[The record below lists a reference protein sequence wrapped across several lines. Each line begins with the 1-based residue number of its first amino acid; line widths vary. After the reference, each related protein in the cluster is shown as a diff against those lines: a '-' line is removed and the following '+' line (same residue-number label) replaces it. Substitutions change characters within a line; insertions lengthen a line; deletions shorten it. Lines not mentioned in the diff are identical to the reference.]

1 MPLNVP
7 KINALKPKDKD
18 YKISDEKG
26 LYLFVKKNGS
36 KYWRF
41 KYRIHG
47 VEKLLS
53 LGVYPDISLKEAR
66 EKRDLARKQGS
77 DGIDPSLMRKLE
89 KAGSKENTFQAVA
102 EEFLISNSH
111 KWSDS
116 HQLHIK
122 QCYERDVFPW
132 IGSRPLKD
140 LTAMEVLTT
149 LRRVVDRGALETAA
163 RTKQFIGQAIRY
175 GVATGKAERDV
186 TQDLRGA
193 LPSPVKGHY
202 NAIVDSK
209 TLSQLLKDIDAYQ
222 GSFVVR
228 VALQLQPMIFARPAN
243 LVEMEWSEIDFE
255 KTQWIIPAEKM
266 KMNDRHIVPLSKQ
279 AIELLQEIQPLTGRG
294 EYVFASN
301 QGKIKTGH
309 ISRETPGAII
319 RRLGYK
325 GTHTMHGFR
334 TTASTM
340 LHEKGFN
347 SDMIERQ
354 LAHAERNSVKAA
366 YCHAEYLPERKK
378 MMQVWSDYLDALKT
392 GNNVIVGDFKR
403 TG

>member
-1 MPLNVP
+1 MALNVP
-7 KINALKPKDKD
+7 KINALRAKDKD
-18 YKISDEKG
+18 YKVSDEKG
-26 LYLFVKKNGS
+26 LYLQVKKNGS

-41 KYRIHG
+41 RYRING

-53 LGVYPDISLKEAR
+53 LGVYPDVSLKSAR
-66 EKRDLARKQGS
+66 NDRDAARKQIREGL
-77 DGIDPSLMRKLE
+77 DPSLIRKLE
-89 KAGSKENTFQAVA
+89 KAGSKENTFQAIA

-111 KWSDS
+111 KWSIS
-116 HQLHIK
+116 HKRHIK
-122 QCYERDVFPW
+122 ECYERDVFPW

-140 LTAMEVLTT
+140 LTALEILTT
-149 LRRVVDRGALETAA
+149 LRRIVDRGALETAA

-175 GVATGKAERDV
+175 GIATGKADRDV

-202 NAIVDSK
+202 NAVIDSK
-209 TLSQLLKDIDAYQ
+209 TLRQLLLDIDAYQ

-228 VALQLQPMIFARPAN
+228 VALQIQPMVFARPAN
-243 LVEMEWSEIDFE
+243 LVGMEWSEIDLE
-255 KTQWIIPAEKM
+255 AAQWVIPADKM
-266 KMNDRHIVPLSKQ
+266 KMKDRHIIPLAKQ
-279 AIELLQEIQPLTGRG
+279 VIDLLNEIHPLTGRG
-294 EYVFASN
+294 KYVFASS

-334 TTASTM
+334 TTASTL

-354 LAHAERNSVKAA
+354 LAHGERNAVKAA

-378 MMQVWSDYLDALKT
+378 MMQEWADYLDALKA
-392 GNNVIVGDFKR
+392 GNNVVIGDFKK